1 MATNPWDIDKDFT
14 SIYGEDEED
23 QAVSEPSGFAV
34 PTDESLNTA
43 LDNTFANI
51 APRLRGNP
59 TFGDLQWEQ
68 PSAVGGTG
76 GTDISPWQEDTEF
89 EDIGWSP
96 STPKGDDYGYGISN
110 ALMRGLVRAGQLIDL
125 AQEDWEEYAKGEE
138 ALKQY
143 GLSEEDQARMAELG
157 ESEGLWDVLGY
168 FVKNPSLAAQIT
180 VESLPMS
187 AATLVGGAVGTAIGG
202 PVLGGLAAG
211 TGSGLTE
218 YLASL
223 SEAFAE
229 ANIDPTN
236 PEQLKAAYANEEI
249 MGRAREI
256 GAKRGLGIGIWDAI
270 SMGLAG
276 RIYKPVS
283 KLTGAAEEGASLARR
298 AGGKTLG
305 GLSETLAQGVAG
317 GAGEFT
323 GQMFAGQEYDP
334 VAVGSEIVGEVLPG
348 GVEIAIGALNQR
360 GKQEA
365 APEPTEDLGM
375 IPPGAMP
382 QPPTTPPPTTPPP
395 TTPPE
400 DTGGAGEAIPTTPP
414 SAIDLEAEDQI
425 VQPPSEPTQ
434 ATTPETTPKP
444 PAPEAQKEDELSQAE
459 IEQRLAEFDK
469 EEEARE
475 QARLEE
481 KEAEGAEPTEA
492 DWPIITIK
500 DMAPKLT
507 GTFQGVPKDPVRTA
521 WKGVIEAIAERY
533 SDVDLPSPKGAFT
546 GTGLAR
552 FFKKL
557 QEDVDV
563 TKDIPELKELL
574 TQISEEKTPA
584 DVIKVLGGIAGKIRD
599 ETPSLTENVAP
610 GSVAAQVQSEYN
622 NFVPWLNK
630 RRGEAQGK
638 TTKGQATVKGTPKRI
653 VAEKLGQ
660 FAAAVR
666 DLVNE
671 ADRAGVIEMEGSG
684 LGANYGR
691 TIESAFEA
699 MDAAMAPIEKK
710 TKLKSGDTGKALTI
724 NWRSD
729 SLVKIADEL
738 IAIAENLTPKLAAA
752 ESKAAEAKAKAKKG
766 KGEAK
771 VEAKKPVTEAPAK
784 PKPETP
790 GQKAR
795 KKAKAANRQ
804 AEKAAAEKA
813 AAEKPAAKKA
823 KEAPAAEEDTRSYQ
837 ELRKRAKELGIDTTG
852 KKPELLARVQKAEKN
867 PKAAKR
873 AAESVKEQ
881 AKEVER
887 QKKLVPA
894 RYRGKKYFFHAVAN
908 DEDIGKIISEG
919 LRPGTNV
926 SRIGGQALSGEG
938 DTILVFEG
946 KPTEKGYQADQ
957 LAVGG
962 ERPIAIIKDTTLE
975 EREGDTRE
983 EAALVA
989 ETEAVMD
996 EIYALADE
1004 YGANRQEVMS
1014 LALEFDSALAGLKKS
1029 NPEIEAEGRELGLTP
1044 AAIKKLGTL
1053 GEKLSDVNKKLER
1066 IIVNEEVTIG
1076 EEPVT
1081 EADVLER
1088 YRKFGVSVYSTRGT
1102 KVKPDV
1108 AGADPN
1114 AVLNPEPK
1122 PRRGVET
1129 ANKKKLVEAET
1140 WDQALEQAGVKKQTD
1155 AIINGLKDVLAPE
1168 QFENVVGAVYDYLK
1182 HKDLS
1187 RLTAQV
1193 QDVVGDTPL
1202 SGQVLEAITDMALAF
1217 EENKAIRD
1225 AQIAEDAKLA
1235 EEDWSEDDRELLG
1248 LTGQGFDPTEQE
1260 GVDEWNVPW
1269 GDRLRSVL
1277 DLIGDKYLHRKSYAV
1292 MSDNAVLDKAFA
1304 KIRKNLEIGKNYGM
1318 QEFIDVL
1325 YDALPNNHRFAFLL
1339 KQIKSTRLDL
1349 KVNIKDV
1356 ADVITGQVKAEG
1368 KVVAPASFNPKVN
1381 NPDTSFIDVSITPER
1396 TGKTFIRSALHE
1408 LTHAV
1413 TFFRYMTEP
1422 RFKEKIDKLWLQS
1435 VEQTLGKHDA
1445 FDMQRFKILIRSG
1458 NTTGASNFVIDF
1470 LTSEPGDIPNFG
1482 GRVSLETLYGLSD
1495 PIEFIAEA
1503 FTNLSFQHVLA
1514 KLKVERPQAETYGGL
1529 TRASNF
1535 LKVFINTIKKT
1546 LNISTRNSV
1555 LEEVLVLGATNFD
1568 NSISYIFAKN
1578 NMWLA
1583 KNSLV
1588 GIGRERGP
1596 PGRQPVVGEDGLTEA
1611 ERAALE
1617 KGARFSGIKEMAPL
1631 AIKAASKAKEK
1642 KVKNNITNT
1651 VADAARGRENWLRT
1665 SLENAGQALKDLP
1678 EKTNLGF
1685 MSRDQI
1691 ERKYR
1696 DLFSRAANIA
1706 KMATNPLR
1714 RYITAKQEAGAI
1726 ARKYAERASKSLEKL
1741 QKYDNATRTK
1751 IFNLMRDTTLYQVW
1765 PHVSLQDK
1773 LNDHLWGEVNKKTGR
1788 RQIKPEIKDA
1798 ALQVRRDY
1806 EALKAENPEAAKSL
1820 LEMAALTKEIQDA
1833 KRVKSL
1839 ALVAKGFDLEPALAN
1854 SLANVKT
1861 IEDLHKLFKDVY
1873 DGKELMEKG
1882 EYPADLIYDKDKD
1895 SKEQKVEKQNKRDQ
1909 FDQLRSVARS
1919 AESIVDNT
1927 SIKGPYF
1934 PLRRYGDI
1942 VVASSPE
1949 WNAKNEPYVSF
1960 HNSKWEAAR
1969 VQKALQEELG
1979 MPTKLARKIETTALS
1994 ADMETV
2000 VSELKARIVDE
2011 SGNNSIHGKINS
2023 AMLEVLAENTAYAS
2037 ALKRYGVD
2045 GIAAEDMGRA
2055 FEEYVF
2061 VTKYTLGDLETTYEI
2076 SEAFKDMRRL
2086 QRITEDSQ
2094 RLPDE
2099 ARDRIGLVVNEL
2111 AEQNKEEL
2119 RDREMSKMQKA
2130 IGTIGFFNFLGA
2142 PSYWVLNATQTITV
2156 TLPYISGKWGV
2167 GKGFKAYQDAS
2178 ATIYNAAKGV
2188 KSYEEF
2194 KANLPEDAQRVVKRL
2209 EDMNVLQA
2217 TIASEFGDI
2226 FSPSFMTKVMES
2238 AGGVGRAANAGLKL
2252 METIP
2257 ETVEKFNRIS
2267 TALAIYKLS
2276 DGSIQEVVDGVQ
2288 ATQFNYDSA
2297 NRARLLKAAPKWAG
2311 GGLRPIITPI
2321 MMFKTY
2327 GVGLMRLLYGNA
2339 IRSVIGKT
2347 PQERAE
2353 ARKIAGGLIAT
2364 HSVFGGF
2371 AGGIMMAPVQVLV
2384 DIFNTAFREAGDEF
2398 DPEEA
2403 LELFLTDVAGETTA
2417 ALFARGLPAAVGVD
2431 MSKSINLG
2439 NLLWLGNDR
2448 IYFADS
2454 GGVEQF
2460 MAMLMGPVAQFGIGA
2475 VREGARLWNDD
2486 PRGNLYDFIAA
2497 TIPLK
2502 MARGFV
2508 RGMKYEMQGVGTD
2521 TLTWMEP
2528 DEVSGWIRMTLGFRP
2543 TGLGMVQDYEYNK
2556 LARETR
2562 QGRRKSALINKAL
2575 RAETGSERAEVW
2587 EEIQTFN
2594 RTLDRK
2600 DWIRKG
2606 DVYRLKSQR
2615 RSRQR
2620 QYDRERR

>member
-23 QAVSEPSGFAV
+23 QPVSEPSGFAV

-43 LDNTFANI
+43 LDNTFASI

-68 PSAVGGTG
+68 PGTIGGTG
-76 GTDISPWQEDTEF
+76 TTDISPWQEDTEF

-110 ALMRGLVRAGQLIDL
+110 AFMRGLIRAGQLVDV

-143 GLSEEDQARMAELG
+143 GLSEEDQARMTELG

-187 AATLVGGAVGTAIGG
+187 AATLVGGAVGTAVAG
-202 PVLGGLAAG
+202 PVGGGLAAG
-211 TGSGLTE
+211 VGSGLTE
-218 YLASL
+218 YLSSL
-223 SEAFAE
+223 SEAFGE
-229 ANIDPTN
+229 AGIDPTD

-256 GAKRGLGIGIWDAI
+256 GAKRGLGIGAWDAI

-305 GLSETLAQGVAG
+305 GLSETLAQSAAG

-395 TTPPE
+395 TTPPPTTPPE
-400 DTGGAGEAIPTTPP
+400 GTGGAGEAIPTTPP
-414 SAIDLEAEDQI
+414 TAIDLEAEDQI

-444 PAPEAQKEDELSQAE
+444 QAPEAQKEDELSQAE

-469 EEEARE
+469 EEEAAE
-475 QARLEE
+475 QARLEA

-521 WKGVIEAIAERY
+521 WRGVIEAIAERY

-599 ETPSLTENVAP
+599 ETPSLAENIAP

-660 FAAAVR
+660 FAGAVR

-752 ESKAAEAKAKAKKG
+752 ESKAAEAKAKAKTG
-766 KGEAK
+766 KGEVK

-784 PKPETP
+784 PKTETP

-804 AEKAAAEKA
+804 AEKP
-813 AAEKPAAKKA
+813 PAK
-823 KEAPAAEEDTRSYQ
+823 KEAPAKEEAPAVEEDTRSYQ

-852 KKPELLARVQKAEKN
+852 KKPELLARVQEAEKN
-867 PKAAKR
+867 PEGAKR

-894 RYRGKKYFFHAVAN
+894 RYRGKKYFFHAVAK
-908 DEDIGKIISEG
+908 DEDIGKIVSEG
-919 LRPGTNV
+919 LKPGTNV

-946 KPTEKGYQADQ
+946 KPTEKGYQNDQ
-957 LAVGG
+957 LAQGG

-975 EREGDTRE
+975 EREAINVDQAYTEYQAFEDTVDDYAESWGKSRKEVIDAINSINFRFNKKPVGYERLKE
-983 EAALVA
+983 EGW
-989 ETEAVMD
+989 TEA
-996 EIYALADE
+996 
-1004 YGANRQEVMS
+1004 Q
-1014 LALEFDSALAGLKKS
+1014 LK
-1029 NPEIEAEGRELGLTP
+1029 
-1044 AAIKKLGTL
+1044 
-1053 GEKLSDVNKKLER
+1053 VVKKLER
-1066 IIVNEEVTIG
+1066 QQEKAFKAAERVEAAPEA
-1076 EEPVT
+1076 VT

-1217 EENKAIRD
+1217 EENKAIRE

-1277 DLIGDKYLHRKSYAV
+1277 DLIGDKYLHRKSYAI
-1292 MSDNAVLDKAFA
+1292 MSDNAVLDKAFT
-1304 KIRKNLEIGKNYGM
+1304 KIRRNLEIGKSYGM
-1318 QEFIDVL
+1318 QEFIDLL

-1339 KQIKSTRLDL
+1339 KQIKDTRLDL
-1349 KVNIKDV
+1349 KVNVTDV
-1356 ADVITGQVKAEG
+1356 ADVVTGQVKSEG
-1368 KVVAPASFNPKVN
+1368 KVVSPASFSPRLN
-1381 NPDTSFIDVSITPER
+1381 NPEESFIDVSITPER

-1413 TFFRYMTEP
+1413 TIFRYLTEP
-1422 RFKEKIDKLWLQS
+1422 RFKEQIDKLWLQS

-1445 FDMQRFKILIRSG
+1445 FDMQRFKILIRNG
-1458 NTTGASNFVIDF
+1458 NTTGASNFIVDF
-1470 LTSEPGDIPNFG
+1470 LSSEPGDISGFG

-1495 PIEFIAEA
+1495 PLEFMAEA
-1503 FTNLSFQHVLA
+1503 FTNLSFQQLLA
-1514 KLKVERPQAETYGGL
+1514 NLKVERSNVETYGGL
-1529 TRASNF
+1529 SRASNF

-1568 NSISYIFAKN
+1568 NTISYVFAKN
-1578 NMWLA
+1578 NT
-1583 KNSLV
+1583 NLV
-1588 GIGRERGP
+1588 TNALIGIGRERGP

-1611 ERAALE
+1611 EREALE
-1617 KGARFSGIKEMAPL
+1617 RGAPFSGIKEMGPL
-1631 AIKAASKAKEK
+1631 AIKVASKAKEK
-1642 KVKNNITNT
+1642 KVKNNIVNT

-1665 SLENAGQALKDLP
+1665 SLENAGQALRDLP

-1696 DLFSRAANIA
+1696 DLFSRAATVA

-1741 QKYDNATRTK
+1741 QKYDNTTRTK

-1773 LNDHLWGEVNKKTGR
+1773 MNDHLWGKVNKKTGR
-1788 RQIKPEIKDA
+1788 KQIDPKIKDA

-1806 EALKAENPEAAKSL
+1806 EALKAENPEAAESL
-1820 LEMAALTKEIQDA
+1820 LEMAALTKEIQNA

-1839 ALVAKGFDLEPALAN
+1839 ALVAKGFDLEPVLAN

-1895 SKEQKVEKQNKRDQ
+1895 SKEQKVEKQNKRNQ

-1949 WNAKNEPYVSF
+1949 WNANNEPYVSF

-2037 ALKRYGVD
+2037 ALKRHGVD

-2119 RDREMSKMQKA
+2119 RDREMSKMQQA

-2142 PSYWVLNATQTITV
+2142 PSYWVLNATQTMTV

-2167 GKGFKAYQDAS
+2167 GKGFKAYQQAL
-2178 ATIYNAAKGV
+2178 ATIYNAAKDV

-2217 TIASEFGDI
+2217 TIASEFGDL
-2226 FSPSFMTKVMES
+2226 FSPSFMTKVMDS
-2238 AGGVGRAANAGLKL
+2238 AGSVGRAANAGLKL

-2257 ETVEKFNRIS
+2257 EAVEKFNRIS
-2267 TALAIYKLS
+2267 TALAIYQLS

-2339 IRSVIGKT
+2339 IRSVMGKT
-2347 PQERAE
+2347 PQERVE
-2353 ARKIAGGLIAT
+2353 ARKIAGGLIAS
-2364 HSVFGGF
+2364 HSVFGGL
-2371 AGGIMMAPVQVLV
+2371 AGGLMMGPVQVLI
-2384 DIFNTAFREAGDEF
+2384 DIFNEAFREAGDEF

-2417 ALFARGLPAAVGVD
+2417 ALFARGLPAAVGID

-2460 MAMLMGPVAQFGIGA
+2460 MAMLMGPVAQFGIGS

-2562 QGRRKSALINKAL
+2562 QSRRKSALINKAL